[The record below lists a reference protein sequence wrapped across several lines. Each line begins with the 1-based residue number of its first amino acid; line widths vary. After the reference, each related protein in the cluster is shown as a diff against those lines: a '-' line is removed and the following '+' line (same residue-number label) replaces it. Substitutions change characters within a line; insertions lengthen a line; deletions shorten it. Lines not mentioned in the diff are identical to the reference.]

1 MVYPGKESITLLFVG
16 LLTIGLFTHI
26 AQFTSNPQGDS
37 PLDDEPCTHLGF
49 PLEIIITD
57 SLLSKAEALSLQ
69 ARQSSHL
76 YFYD

>member
-37 PLDDEPCTHLGF
+37 PLDDEPCTHLGL
-49 PLEIIITD
+49 PLRNIIT
-57 SLLSKAEALSLQ
+57 L
-69 ARQSSHL
+69 
-76 YFYD
+76 